1 MRTAAQA
8 AEQVEERTK
17 PRSKARGIIGDEPQR
32 RKANAR
38 TLLKAWSHGL
48 KPEEKKIWSGLED
61 GTCHLDPSFS
71 MKVIGMPNTE
81 FQARH
86 KKLDPEHASFFARML
101 LDEKEIFPV
110 VIFRSFVR
118 AAVNGVMQEIQRI
131 ILTDGF
137 HRHYAYAS
145 LKRPEIPAY
154 VFDVPDDQL
163 IDQAR
168 LYAAMCNQV
177 AILKRTDADKRE
189 AIRMTCAVPECEGW
203 TDQRIADHCGVD
215 VRTVKPTRKEYLIE
229 HQKDLPTP
237 PRKRP
242 APTVQ
247 GRKDPAPVM
256 PKSRILPPGAEA
268 EPTPADVRPPLHNPK
283 LFRAWLLDRRVIAKP
298 PEDGATS
305 GLYIRTGLLAGNL
318 AIVLCDG
325 SDIEQAQLAM
335 AKALLLR
342 EAMAAGSRATV
353 VLNRQ
358 GPHRKLYELGERLGV
373 DFVSP
378 EELVE
383 ALKTI
388 QDAGKA
394 G

>member
-8 AEQVEERTK
+8 AEQVKARTK
-17 PRSKARGIIGDEPQR
+17 PGLMNRETKA

-38 TLLKAWSHGL
+38 TILKAL
-48 KPEEKKIWSGLED
+48 MPDQTPEEKFRTERLED
-61 GTCHLDPSFS
+61 GTCHLDPSYS
-71 MKVIGMPNTE
+71 MKALGMPNDE
-81 FQARH
+81 FQARFD
-86 KKLDPEHASFFARML
+86 KLNPGHAARFAAML
-101 LDEKEIFPV
+101 VRGDTPAPV
-110 VIFRSFVR
+110 VIFRSIVR
-118 AAVNGVMQEIQRI
+118 EIVEGIRREI
-131 ILTDGF
+131 VSLILADGF
-137 HRHYAYAS
+137 HRHHAYAS
-145 LKRPEIPAY
+145 LKRDTIPAY
-154 VFDVPDDQL
+154 IIDVPHECLEDR
-163 IDQAR
+163 AR
-168 LYAAMCNQV
+168 LYAAMCNQ
-177 AILKRTDADKRE
+177 INCLPRTDADKRE

-203 TDQRIADHCGVD
+203 TDRRIADHCGVD
-215 VRTVKPTRKEYLIE
+215 ERTVKRIRMEYLIE
-229 HQKDLPTP
+229 HKKDLPAP
-237 PRKRP
+237 PKKRP
-242 APTVQ
+242 APPVQ

-256 PKSRILPPGAEA
+256 PKSSILPPGAEA

-342 EAMAAGSRATV
+342 EAAAPGSRATV

-378 EELVE
+378 EELVA
-383 ALKTI
+383 ALKAV